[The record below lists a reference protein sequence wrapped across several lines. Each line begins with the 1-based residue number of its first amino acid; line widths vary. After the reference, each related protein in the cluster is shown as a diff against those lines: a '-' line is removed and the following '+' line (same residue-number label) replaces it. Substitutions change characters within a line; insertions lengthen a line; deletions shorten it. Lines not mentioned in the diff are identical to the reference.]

1 MAKSKS
7 EHLNSVSVEMAQA
20 LGFDRGYTEGYFQCK
35 KDAFEVL
42 CKFFKERKDLNVDL
56 YFDIM
61 NAIKDQE
68 FKSRDASGKVL
79 EHYFKDIK
87 NKGDESDK

>member
-1 MAKSKS
+1 MENKYKGV
-7 EHLNSVSVEMAQA
+7 NIEMAQA

-42 CKFFKERKDLNVDL
+42 CRFFKERKDLNVDL

-68 FKSRDASGKVL
+68 FKSRDASGKVM
-79 EHYFKDIK
+79 EQYFGNVK
-87 NKGDESDK
+87 NKGETNDK